1 MIHNSDYLIFIETD
15 QIKAL
20 EELRLIL
27 KSHRGRN
34 KKNIFTGYFNVFL
47 DLALKSLESF
57 LKYKIV
63 LLSRPTKITNAI

>member
-27 KSHRGRN
+27 KSHQG
-34 KKNIFTGYFNVFL
+34 
-47 DLALKSLESF
+47 S
-57 LKYKIV
+57 
-63 LLSRPTKITNAI
+63 